1 MFIVLI
7 LAAIAAMFAIVKAA
21 NVVYQKTGVNCLK
34 FLNKAL
40 WYVEIFAAFA
50 AISVESVVLAVVAVI
65 VFSGLQFVLCMKAGI
80 VNAVILAVLHGIAGP
95 FIGVVSLMLWCL
107 SLFTGSKTSGLGSLF
122 SINETTNEVHD
133 INAAMQ
139 MEFAAQA
146 ARDAA
151 QRQVEIDAANAY
163 AQHQG
168 FRTAEEAERTYGI
181 KTGLPR

>member
-21 NVVYQKTGVNCLK
+21 NAVYQKTGVNCLK

-50 AISVESVVLAVVAVI
+50 AVSGESVVLAVVAIV

-107 SLFTGSKTSGLGSLF
+107 SLFTGNHSILGNLF
-122 SINETTNEVHD
+122 SIDENKRDVHD
-133 INAAMQ
+133 INACMAQ
-139 MEFAAQA
+139 QRTEQA
-146 ARDAA
+146 ARDAVNRQA
-151 QRQVEIDAANAY
+151 QIDAANAY

-168 FRTAEEAERTYGI
+168 FRSAEEAERTYGI
-181 KTGLPR
+181 KTGLPC